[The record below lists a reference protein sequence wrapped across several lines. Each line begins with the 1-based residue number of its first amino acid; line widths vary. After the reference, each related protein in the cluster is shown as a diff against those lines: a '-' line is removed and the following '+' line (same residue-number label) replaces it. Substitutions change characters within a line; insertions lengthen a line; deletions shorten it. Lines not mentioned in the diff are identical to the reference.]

1 MKLRPLRRLVHVE
14 KLPDLGR
21 SRENGETRTAGGII
35 VPDTYAD
42 RGSRKAVNRP
52 DVFRARVLAVGSE
65 VPSGELAEGDEVLVL
80 TWSAKPDGSRRSMY
94 TGVDAPGDTL
104 LVEYPEDIECVLP
117 RASAMTG

>member
-14 KLPDLGR
+14 KLPDLGQTR
-21 SRENGETRTAGGII
+21 QDGETKTAGGII

-52 DVFRARVLAVGSE
+52 DVFRAKVLAVGGG
-65 VPSGELAEGDEVLVL
+65 VPAGELSEGDEVLVL
-80 TWSAKPDGSRRSMY
+80 SWGAKPDGTRRSLY
-94 TGVDAPGDTL
+94 TGVDAPGGTL
-104 LVEYPEDIECVLP
+104 LVEYPDDIECVLP